1 MPLTI
6 FINSTFQFYVLSMFI
21 YVHYII
27 CCFPV
32 MWATWQSPTW
42 CQSPGEKWKK
52 QMDHQHQNWKNEGG
66 QQHQRFT
73 QRWQFQRQWMSKWKM
88 TREDITQ
95 TMIKRKRQLIKKQTK
110 IRKDSM
116 KRIQADPPRSIARLP
131 AVCKG
136 IVPRSWNGKPFSRNI
151 LTRMFFVVRFC
162 TAKGCWFH
170 MISMEK
176 KLPPRFCWGSVWFF
190 LNKQPLFGSLA
201 SFQILDRFQS
211 DVFPPIMKVEAGP
224 FGVNSQMP
232 MKTWLMSWIYWPP
245 FKAANKT

>member
-1 MPLTI
+1 
-6 FINSTFQFYVLSMFI
+6 
-21 YVHYII
+21 
-27 CCFPV
+27 

-66 QQHQRFT
+66 HQHQRFT

-95 TMIKRKRQLIKKQTK
+95 TMIKRKRQLIKKTNK
-110 IRKDSM
+110 NK
-116 KRIQADPPRSIARLP
+116 KRTAWKGFKQIHQDRLLD
-131 AVCKG
+131 C
-136 IVPRSWNGKPFSRNI
+136 
-151 LTRMFFVVRFC
+151 LLY
-162 TAKGCWFH
+162 AKGLSPGHEMGSHFLETFLLGCSLLCAFALPKDVDFTWFQWK
-170 MISMEK
+170 K

-232 MKTWLMSWIYWPP
+232 MKTWLMSWIYWPT